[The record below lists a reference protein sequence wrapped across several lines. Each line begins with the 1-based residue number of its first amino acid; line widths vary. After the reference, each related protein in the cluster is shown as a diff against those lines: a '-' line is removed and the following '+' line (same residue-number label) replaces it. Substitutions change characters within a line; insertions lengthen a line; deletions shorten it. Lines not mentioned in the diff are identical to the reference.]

1 MAMIYNFFNNM
12 AEIGSGSYFCVRR
25 LGLRDRARTIEL
37 ELKVKS
43 FLSALSLLSRTYQIG
58 AFSSEALYE

>member
-12 AEIGSGSYFCVRR
+12 AEIGSGSYFYVRR
-25 LGLRDRARTIEL
+25 VGLRDRARTIEL

-43 FLSALSLLSRTYQIG
+43 FLSALSLLSRQ
-58 AFSSEALYE
+58 